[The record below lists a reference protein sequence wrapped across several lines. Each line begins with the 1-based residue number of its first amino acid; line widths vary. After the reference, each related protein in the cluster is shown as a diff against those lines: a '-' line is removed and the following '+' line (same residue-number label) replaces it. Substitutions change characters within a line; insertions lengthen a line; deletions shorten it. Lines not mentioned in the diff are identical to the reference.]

1 MSGAPNR
8 QSGPHPGRHPARE
21 GRAIRRILHDVET
34 ALVGLIGKGDIGE
47 GGGRPLIVALSGGC
61 DSSALLFCLADLR
74 ERTGWRPHAVHV
86 DHGIASA
93 AVRRRFRDTAAA
105 AAELV
110 RAPLE
115 LVSRDAVAER
125 RAGGG
130 PEAAARRVRYA
141 ALAERAEALGATV
154 VATAHTRND
163 QAETVLARLIRGA
176 GIDGLAGI
184 PALGPLPGAPRL
196 RVVRPLLGLTRD
208 DTEAVCRA
216 WGFEPVE
223 DPSNADLAVPRNRIR
238 AETLPLL
245 RRANPQVDAA
255 LARLAE
261 QAGAERAFLET
272 LAAAAADGLGV
283 ATGPWSRHEL
293 LEIAAPLRPRVVR
306 LLAAHS
312 GLQLTAE
319 RTQAALDVIERGHGR
334 VELGEGWALRVGRG
348 QVCLEGDSEGC

>member
-1 MSGAPNR
+1 M
-8 QSGPHPGRHPARE
+8 
-21 GRAIRRILHDVET
+21 V
-34 ALVGLIGKGDIGE
+34 
-47 GGGRPLIVALSGGC
+47 VALSGGC
-61 DSSALLFCLADLR
+61 DSSALLFCLADLQGR
-74 ERTGWRPHAVHV
+74 VGWRPHAVHV
-86 DHGIASA
+86 DHRIASA
-93 AVRRRFRDTAAA
+93 AVRRSFRETAAA
-105 AAELV
+105 AAEIAQ
-110 RAPLE
+110 APLE
-115 LVSRDAVAER
+115 VVSRDAVAER

-196 RVVRPLLGLTRD
+196 SVVRPMLGLTRE

-223 DPSNADLAVPRNRIR
+223 DPSNADLTVPRNRIR

-245 RRANPQVDAA
+245 RRTNPQVDAA

-261 QAGAERAFLET
+261 QTGTERAFLET

-283 ATGPWSRHEL
+283 AAGPWSRHEL

-306 LLAAHS
+306 LLAARS

-319 RTQAALDVIERGHGR
+319 RTQAALEVIERGHGR
-334 VELGEGWALRVGRG
+334 VELGEGWTLQVGRG
-348 QVCLEGDSEGC
+348 RVCLEGDSGGC

>member
-8 QSGPHPGRHPARE
+8 LPGPHPRRHPARE

-34 ALVGLIGKGDIGE
+34 ALVGLIGEGGVGE
-47 GGGRPLIVALSGGC
+47 GRGRPLIVALSGGC

-93 AVRRRFRDTAAA
+93 AVRRRFRETAAA
-105 AAELV
+105 AAELA

-184 PALGPLPGAPRL
+184 PALGQLPGAPRL

-245 RRANPQVDAA
+245 RRTNPHVDAA

-261 QAGAERAFLET
+261 QAGAERALLET
-272 LAAAAADGLGV
+272 LAATAADGLG
-283 ATGPWSRHEL
+283 AAAGPWSRHEL

-306 LLAAHS
+306 LLATRS
-312 GLQLTAE
+312 GRQLTAE
-319 RTQAALDVIERGHGR
+319 RTQAALEVIERGHGR

-348 QVCLEGDSEGC
+348 RICLERDARGC

>member
-8 QSGPHPGRHPARE
+8 QPGPRAGREPARE
-21 GRAIRRILHDVET
+21 RRAIRRILHDVET
-34 ALVGLIGKGDIGE
+34 ALVGLIGEGGIGE

-61 DSSALLFCLADLR
+61 DSSALLFCLADLQ
-74 ERTGWRPHAVHV
+74 ERVGWRPHAVHV

-93 AVRRRFRDTAAA
+93 AVRRSFRETAAA
-105 AAELV
+105 AAEIAQ
-110 RAPLE
+110 APLE
-115 LVSRDAVAER
+115 VVSRDAVAER

-176 GIDGLAGI
+176 GLDGLAGI
-184 PALGPLPGAPRL
+184 PALGQLPGAPRL
-196 RVVRPLLGLTRD
+196 GVVRPLLGLTRN

-223 DPSNADLAVPRNRIR
+223 DPSNADLTVPRNRIR

-245 RRANPQVDAA
+245 RRTNPQVDAA

-272 LAAAAADGLGV
+272 LAAAAAGGLGV
-283 ATGPWSRHEL
+283 EAGPWSRNEL

-306 LLAAHS
+306 WLAARS

-319 RTQAALDVIERGHGR
+319 RTQAALEVIERGHGR
-334 VELGEGWALRVGRG
+334 AELGEGWTLRVGRG
-348 QVCLEGDSEGC
+348 RVCLEGHSGGC